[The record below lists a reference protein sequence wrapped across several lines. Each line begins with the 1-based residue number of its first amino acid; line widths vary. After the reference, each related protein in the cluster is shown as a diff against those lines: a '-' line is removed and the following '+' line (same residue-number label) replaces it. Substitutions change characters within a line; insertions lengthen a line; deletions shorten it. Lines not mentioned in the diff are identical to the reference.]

1 MNRQLFATTLAAF
14 AIVTTAPSS
23 YSAENDLAAIKAEI
37 TKRHDEAVTRLQ
49 DWIKQVSIAAERAA
63 TTLVLSH
70 RRPQMRRRT
79 LDELAS
85 LSYSRCSAMAATS
98 SSKASP
104 EVWSSCAMRRGRKSA
119 LEPVCAKV
127 FASVSAVDRSPVFSF
142 EL

>member
-70 RRPQMRRRT
+70 WCPEMRRQT
-79 LDELAS
+79 LDELAA
-85 LSYSRCSAMAATS
+85 LFTRGAVRWQQHHHR
-98 SSKASP
+98 K
-104 EVWSSCAMRRGRKSA
+104 RRRRFG
-119 LEPVCAKV
+119 P
-127 FASVSAVDRSPVFSF
+127 AVR
-142 EL
+142 